1 MRIIKILIGGTPKM
15 KKSTFMIICLV
26 VGICSL
32 GLTACGSGNG
42 ESGFTISGTLTKSGV
57 DGSTAYLKLVAP
69 GGGGD
74 ATALYFTAS
83 TTFSSSTAT
92 YSLPDVE
99 AGSYAGWA
107 FIDVNSNAS
116 GDATSMPDAG
126 DFASEEGETIT
137 INADLASNIDETDW
151 ILQ

>member
-1 MRIIKILIGGTPKM
+1 M
-15 KKSTFMIICLV
+15 KKPTLVIICLV
-26 VGICSL
+26 VGICSF
-32 GLTACGSGNG
+32 GLTACGSS
-42 ESGFTISGTLTKSGV
+42 ESGFTVKGTLTKSGV

-83 TTFSSSTAT
+83 TTFSSGTAT
-92 YSLPDVE
+92 YSLPGV
-99 AGSYAGWA
+99 AAASYSGWA

-126 DFASEEGETIT
+126 DFVSNEGEVIP
-137 INADLASNIDETDW
+137 INADLTSNISETDW
-151 ILQ
+151 LLL